1 MYCPHCGQE
10 RISHETNF
18 CSRCGY
24 LLTGTADLL
33 NIGGALPAFPTKTG
47 ASSPK
52 TRGMKQG
59 VFILLLTFLI
69 VPLAAIFSVIVNLK
83 PWPAV
88 IAAITLFV
96 GGLLRI
102 AYAALFES
110 PAPGNI
116 SSLPVEIRTELGRA
130 SSGGIL
136 PPQRTETAAAFT
148 APGTGR
154 WRDTN
159 ELEPH
164 SITEKTTRHL
174 EIDKQQ

>member
-1 MYCPHCGQE
+1 M
-10 RISHETNF
+10 
-18 CSRCGY
+18 
-24 LLTGTADLL
+24 
-33 NIGGALPAFPTKTG
+33 GGALPASPTKPTW
-47 ASSPK
+47 SSPK
-52 TRGMKQG
+52 ARGMKQG
-59 VFILLLTFLI
+59 VFILLLTFLV

-83 PWPAV
+83 PWPAA

-110 PAPGNI
+110 SVPDNT
-116 SSLPVEIRTELGRA
+116 SSLPADNRTELGPAR
-130 SSGGIL
+130 SGGAL
-136 PPQRTETAAAFT
+136 APQRAEPAAAFA
-148 APGTGR
+148 APGIGR